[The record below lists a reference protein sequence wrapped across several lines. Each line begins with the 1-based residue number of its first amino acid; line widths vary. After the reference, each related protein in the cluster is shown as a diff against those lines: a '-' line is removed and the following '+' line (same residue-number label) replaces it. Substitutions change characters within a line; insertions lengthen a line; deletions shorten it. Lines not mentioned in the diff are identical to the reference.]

1 MDFTRDAPVG
11 KEKGLFPVRS
21 RVFGKIYEARVPCNH
36 FHVFIVN
43 TLLVFASIF
52 LSTLYRV
59 LRVGR
64 IIRTKI
70 LARRLI
76 HSRIC
81 TGGPSHHL
89 FHLLVLFIKT
99 WR

>member
-11 KEKGLFPVRS
+11 KEKGLLPVRS
-21 RVFGKIYEARVPCNH
+21 RVCFGKIYEARVPCNH
-36 FHVFIVN
+36 FDVIVN
-43 TLLVFASIF
+43 TLLVSATIF

-64 IIRTKI
+64 TIRTKI

-99 WR
+99 